1 MEFQNIENLLDT
13 TSDDEDL
20 SWFVTKKWFEVY
32 GQSGKNYYV
41 NKKIRIKTPVLRSDL
56 WDFSDAYIVVKG
68 TITFTKNVNRGFID
82 IRNRSLAFKN
92 DAPFINCIS
101 KINGVLFD
109 NAQDLDVMMP
119 MYNLLEYSKNY
130 RKTTGSLLIY
140 YRDQPTMYTDN
151 NYNQNPITKSESFKY
166 KTRSPEE
173 TSNENWENDE
183 VTG

>member
-20 SWFVTKKWFEVY
+20 PWFVTKKWFAVY
-32 GQSGKNYYV
+32 GQSGKNYNV

-56 WDFSDAYIVVKG
+56 WDLSDAYIVVKG
-68 TITFTKNVNRGFID
+68 TITFTKNANRGFID

-119 MYNLLEYSKNY
+119 MYNLPEYSKNY
-130 RKTTGSLLIY
+130 RKTTRSLLIY
-140 YRDQPTMYTDN
+140 YRDQPTIYTDN

-166 KTRSPEE
+166 KTSIPEE
-173 TSNENWENDE
+173 TSNENWENDDI
-183 VTG
+183 TG